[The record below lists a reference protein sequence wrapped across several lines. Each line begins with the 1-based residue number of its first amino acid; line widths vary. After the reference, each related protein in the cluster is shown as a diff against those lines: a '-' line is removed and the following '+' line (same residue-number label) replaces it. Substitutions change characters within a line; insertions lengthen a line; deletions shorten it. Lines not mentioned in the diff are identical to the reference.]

1 MRRVLLLAALAACQ
15 SSDGDD
21 FPVSPGGPGPGGLGN
36 MLDASPIDAA
46 DPDASAM
53 LTGRVCVVSDLRGL
67 ACAGSGADGITVTLG
82 TKTATTLANGAFTIE
97 TPAGTNLVWRASKLG
112 FITSLMA
119 FGPSSTIPMIRD
131 QDYID
136 LQNANSVTLIP
147 GEGSIV
153 ARVVRNKVPVS
164 GAVVSVSPLAQF
176 ATKYDGATAI
186 AWTELATSAAGTVW
200 IPGAVLGANVVTAS
214 PTSGAAAMETVL
226 VEDQAITYATIDL
239 P

>member
-1 MRRVLLLAALAACQ
+1 MRRALVLAALVACQ
-15 SSDGDD
+15 SSDGDGY
-21 FPVSPGGPGPGGLGN
+21 PVEPGGPNPGGMG
-36 MLDASPIDAA
+36 MVLDAAPIDAPA
-46 DPDASAM
+46 PDASAM

-67 ACAGSGADGITVTLG
+67 ACATSGADGILVTLG
-82 TKTATTLANGAFTIE
+82 TKTAMTLANGAFTIA
-97 TPAGTNLVWRASKLG
+97 TPSGSNLVWRASKAG

-119 FGPSSTIPMIRD
+119 FGPSSTIPMIGD

-136 LQNANSVTLIP
+136 LQNANSVTLIA

-153 ARVVRNKVPVS
+153 ARIVRNNV
-164 GAVVSVSPLAQF
+164 AVADAVASVSPLAQF
-176 ATKYDGATAI
+176 ATKYDGATPS

-200 IPGAVLGANVVTAS
+200 IPGAVPGTNVVTAT
-214 PTSGAAAMETVL
+214 PASGTAAMETVL